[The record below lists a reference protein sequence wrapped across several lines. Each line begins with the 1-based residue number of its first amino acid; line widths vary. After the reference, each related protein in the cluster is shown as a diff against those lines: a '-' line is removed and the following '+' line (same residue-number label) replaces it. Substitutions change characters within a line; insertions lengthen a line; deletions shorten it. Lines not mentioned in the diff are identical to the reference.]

1 MTKKTT
7 LTVSAIVVAVLA
19 IAAVPFLYAGPG
31 HGHGMCGGA
40 GMGPL
45 AHLAHAQKE
54 LGLSDAQV
62 DQIKT
67 IFKSA
72 HEQNAQYVDQ
82 LHGGFASVMTT
93 LVKNPND
100 VAAAQ
105 AIMDQ
110 QAAAERQLKTNLL
123 GAASKAL
130 NILTPEQ
137 RVKLGTMISERS
149 ARFQRQ
155 F

>member
-31 HGHGMCGGA
+31 HHMHGMGA

-45 AHLAHAQKE
+45 EHLTRAQKE

-67 IFKSA
+67 IIKIT
-72 HEQNAQYVDQ
+72 HDQNAQYRDQ
-82 LHGGFASVMTT
+82 LHGGFQSVLNT
-93 LVKNPND
+93 LIKNPND
-100 VAAAQ
+100 IAAAQ
-105 AIMDQ
+105 AILDQ
-110 QAAAERQLKTNLL
+110 QATAERALKSSLL
-123 GAASKAL
+123 DAASKAL
-130 NILTPEQ
+130 NVLTPDQ
-137 RVKLGTMISERS
+137 RTKLGTMVAEH
-149 ARFQRQ
+149 AAKFQHQ

>member
-1 MTKKTT
+1 MTKKKT

-31 HGHGMCGGA
+31 HHMHGMGA
-40 GMGPL
+40 DMGL
-45 AHLAHAQKE
+45 GHLAKAQKE

-62 DQIKT
+62 EQIKAIVKDT
-67 IFKSA
+67 
-72 HEQNAQYVDQ
+72 HTQNAQYRDQ
-82 LHGGFASVMTT
+82 LHGGFASIIST

-105 AIMDQ
+105 AIIDQ
-110 QAAAERQLKTNLL
+110 QTAAESALKSNLL
-123 GAASKAL
+123 TAASKAL
-130 NILTPEQ
+130 NVLTPDQ
-137 RVKLGTMISERS
+137 REKLGTMISQHQ

>member
-1 MTKKTT
+1 MTKKKT

-19 IAAVPFLYAGPG
+19 LAAVPFLYAGPG
-31 HGHGMCGGA
+31 HHMHGMSA
-40 GMGPL
+40 DMGL
-45 AHLAHAQKE
+45 GHLAKAQKE

-62 DQIKT
+62 EQIKA
-67 IFKSA
+67 IIKDA
-72 HEQNAQYVDQ
+72 HTQNAQYRDQ
-82 LHGGFASVMTT
+82 LHGGLASIVGT

-110 QAAAERQLKTNLL
+110 QTTAESALKSNLL
-123 GAASKAL
+123 NAASKAL
-130 NILTPEQ
+130 NVLTPDQ
-137 RVKLGTMISERS
+137 RSKLGTLISQHQ

-155 F
+155 S

>member
-19 IAAVPFLYAGPG
+19 LAAVPFLYAGPG
-31 HGHGMCGGA
+31 HHHGMGA

-45 AHLAHAQKE
+45 GHLAHAQKE

-62 DQIKT
+62 DQIKV
-67 IFKSA
+67 IIKDA
-72 HEQNAQYVDQ
+72 HDQNAQYRDQ
-82 LHGGFASVMTT
+82 LHGGFQSVIST
-93 LVKNPND
+93 LLKNPSD

-110 QAAAERQLKTNLL
+110 QAAAERALKTNILN
-123 GAASKAL
+123 AASKAL
-130 NILTPEQ
+130 TVLTPDQ
-137 RVKLGTMISERS
+137 RSKLGTMIAEHQ